1 MNQLKML
8 QHFVSRNQH
17 RRSSRSRYEIVVIN
31 ERKRQSTIAWNTVP
45 NKKGNTSHCSVCGK
59 EGPSTK
65 GRNGKKVD

>member
-1 MNQLKML
+1 MNQLKVL

-17 RRSSRSRYEIVVIN
+17 RRSSTSRYEVVVIN